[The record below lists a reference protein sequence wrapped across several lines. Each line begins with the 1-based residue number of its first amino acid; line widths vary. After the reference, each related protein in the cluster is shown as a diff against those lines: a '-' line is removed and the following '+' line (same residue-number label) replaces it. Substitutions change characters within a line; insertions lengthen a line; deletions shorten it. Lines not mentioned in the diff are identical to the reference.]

1 VIEVVGIGAAGWDS
15 LPAAEQALVL
25 AARRLLGGA
34 RHLDLLPDVP
44 GQERLCWPRDLRGE
58 LPRLV
63 EGHEERPVVVLA
75 SGDPLL
81 AGVGSTLVELF
92 GTEVVR
98 VHPAV
103 SSVALAAARLGWAAG
118 TYAVV
123 RLRGQDVDLVR
134 RELYD
139 GRRLLVLSRDAG
151 TAAQVAAVL
160 VEEGY
165 GTSTVT
171 VLGDL
176 GAPTE
181 SRTDTVA
188 RSWSG
193 RAPDLNIVS
202 VQCVAGEGSAAASLA
217 PGLPDEA
224 FDHDG
229 QLTKRDLRASA
240 LAHLLPRPGE
250 LLWDV
255 GAGAGGVAIDWLR
268 VDPSLRAVAIERDGV
283 RAGRLLANATRHGV
297 APELELTVGEA
308 PACLGGLPAPSA
320 VFVGGGLGEPG
331 LLEACWERLR
341 PGGRL
346 VANAVTLAGEAAL
359 LAFHARN
366 GGRLVRLA
374 LSRAEPLG
382 GEVAWRP
389 ALPVTQLAVRKPCVA
404 ES

>member
-15 LPAAEQALVL
+15 LPAAERALVL
-25 AARRLLGGA
+25 AASRVLGGA

-44 GQERLCWPRDLRGE
+44 GQERLSWPRELREG
-58 LPRLV
+58 LPLLV
-63 EGHEERPVVVLA
+63 EGHGERPVVVLA

-92 GTEVVR
+92 GSEVVR
-98 VHPAV
+98 VHPGI
-103 SSVALAAARLGWAAG
+103 SSVALAAARMGWAAG

-151 TAAQVAAVL
+151 TASEVAALL

-165 GTSTVT
+165 GSSTLT

-176 GAPTE
+176 GAATE
-181 SRTDTVA
+181 SRVDAVA

-193 RAPDLNIVS
+193 RAPDLNVVC
-202 VQCVAGEGSAAASLA
+202 VQGVAGEGAAAASLA

-255 GAGAGGVAIDWLR
+255 GAGAGSVAIEWMR
-268 VDPSLRAVAIERDGV
+268 SDPTCRAVAVEQHEQRLKRV
-283 RAGRLLANATRHGV
+283 RANAARLGVPGLETVLGV
-297 APELELTVGEA
+297 APDALA
-308 PACLGGLPAPSA
+308 DLPRPHA
-320 VFVGGGLGEPG
+320 VFVGGGATEET
-331 LLEACWERLR
+331 LEQVWAALR

-346 VANAVTLAGEAAL
+346 VVHAVTQETEMVLA
-359 LAFHARN
+359 ARW
-366 GGRLVRLA
+366 RQH
-374 LSRAEPLG
+374 G
-382 GEVAWRP
+382 GELTRIAVEHLESIGSFHGWKP
-389 ALPVTQLAVRKPCVA
+389 ARAVVQWGVTKP
-404 ES
+404 

>member
-15 LPAAEQALVL
+15 LGAPERALVL
-25 AARRLLGGA
+25 AAGRVLGGA

-44 GQERLCWPRDLRGE
+44 GQERVSWPNDLRGE

-63 EGHEERPVVVLA
+63 EGHDERPVVVLA

-92 GTEVVR
+92 GTGPVQ
-98 VHPAV
+98 VHPGV
-103 SSVALAAARLGWAAG
+103 SSVALAAARMGWASG

-123 RLRGQDVDLVR
+123 RLRGQDVDLLR
-134 RELYD
+134 REVYD

-151 TAAQVAAVL
+151 TPAEVAAVL
-160 VEEGY
+160 VEDGY

-176 GAPTE
+176 GAATE
-181 SRTDTVA
+181 SRADAVA

-193 RAPDLNIVS
+193 RGPDLNVVC
-202 VQCVAGEGSAAASLA
+202 VQCLAGEGAAAGSLA

-255 GAGAGGVAIDWLR
+255 GAGAGSIAIEWMR
-268 VDPSLRAVAIERDGV
+268 SDPSCRAVAVEQHEQRAKRIRGNAARLGV
-283 RAGRLLANATRHGV
+283 PGLRTVRGV
-297 APELELTVGEA
+297 APDALA
-308 PACLGGLPAPSA
+308 DLPRPHA
-320 VFVGGGLGEPG
+320 VFVGGGATEET
-331 LLEACWERLR
+331 LEQVWAALR

-346 VANAVTLAGEAAL
+346 VVHAVTQETEMVLA
-359 LAFHARN
+359 ARW
-366 GGRLVRLA
+366 RRH
-374 LSRAEPLG
+374 G
-382 GEVAWRP
+382 GELTRIAVEHLESIGSFHGWKP
-389 ALPVTQLAVRKPCVA
+389 ARAVVQWGVTKP
-404 ES
+404 